1 LRRVHEAPA
10 RHRVPAIA
18 MVAKGVVRAVPPNC
32 ANLRGVIEI
41 ETRGALAVFRMEHG
55 KANAFDLEFCE
66 AITKQLEELSHSSL
80 RALVITGQGRI
91 FSAGVDLPRVVEG
104 GLPYLRTFLPAL
116 KKAFET
122 LFCFPKPVVAAING
136 HAIAGG
142 CVLACATDH
151 RLMASQSGRIG
162 IPELLVG
169 VPFPTLA
176 LEIMR
181 SVAAPTHFRALIYR
195 GATYS
200 PEEAKEKGLLDEIVE
215 PERLLDE
222 AAAAAEVLAA
232 VPPEVFAV
240 TKRQM
245 CDPVM
250 KRTNEDASRFDPV
263 IDELWTA
270 PATLTAIRDYV
281 ARTLKK

>member
-1 LRRVHEAPA
+1 MI
-10 RHRVPAIA
+10 AIE
-18 MVAKGVVRAVPPNC
+18 N
-32 ANLRGVIEI
+32 RGE
-41 ETRGALAVFRMEHG
+41 LAVFRMEHG

-66 AITKQLEELSHSSL
+66 AITRQLEELGQSSL
-80 RALVITGQGRI
+80 RSLVITGQGRI
-91 FSAGVDLPRVVEG
+91 FSAGVDLPRVLEG
-104 GLPYLRTFLPAL
+104 GLTYLRSFLPAL

-122 LFCFPKPVVAAING
+122 VFCFPKPVVAAING

-181 SVAAPTHFRALIYR
+181 LVAAPTHFRALVYQ
-195 GATYS
+195 GATFS
-200 PEEAKEKGLLDEIVE
+200 AEEAKERGLVDATVE
-215 PERLLDE
+215 PERLLAE
-222 AAAAAEVLAA
+222 ALAVAEALGAI
-232 VPPEVFAV
+232 PPEVFAT
-240 TKRQM
+240 TKRQI

-250 KRTNEDASRFDPV
+250 KRIREDANRFDSA
-263 IDELWTA
+263 IEELWTA
-270 PATLTAIRDYV
+270 PATLAAIRDYV
-281 ARTLKK
+281 ARTFKKSRD

>member
-1 LRRVHEAPA
+1 
-10 RHRVPAIA
+10 
-18 MVAKGVVRAVPPNC
+18 M
-32 ANLRGVIEI
+32 IEI
-41 ETRGALAVFRMEHG
+41 EKRGDLAVFHMAHG

-66 AITKQLEELSHSSL
+66 AINQQLTELGQSSL

-91 FSAGVDLPRVVEG
+91 FSAGVDLPRVLEG
-104 GLPYLRTFLPAL
+104 GFAYLRSFLPAL
-116 KKAFET
+116 RKAFET
-122 LFCFPKPVVAAING
+122 LFCFPKPVVAAVNG

-181 SVAAPTHFRALIYR
+181 LVAAPRHFRAMVYR
-195 GATYS
+195 GATFS
-200 PEEAKEKGLLDEIVE
+200 SDEAIEKGLVDGIAE
-215 PERLLDE
+215 PGRLLDE
-222 AAAAAEVLAA
+222 AAAVAEALAA
-232 VPPEVFAV
+232 VPPEVFAI
-240 TKRQM
+240 TKRQI

-250 KRTNEDASRFDPV
+250 KRIREDAGRFDSA
-263 IDELWTA
+263 IEELWTA
-270 PATLTAIRDYV
+270 PASLAAIKDYV
-281 ARTLKK
+281 ARTFKKSVR

>member
-1 LRRVHEAPA
+1 MWQDAPISA
-10 RHRVPAIA
+10 GLLFILASDLLAYHRFD
-18 MVAKGVVRAVPPNC
+18 C

-41 ETRGALAVFRMEHG
+41 EERGEIAVFRMEHG

-66 AITKQLEELSHSSL
+66 AITRHLEELVQSSL
-80 RALVITGQGRI
+80 RGLVITGQGQI
-91 FSAGVDLPRVVEG
+91 FSAGVDLPRVLEG
-104 GLPYLRTFLPAL
+104 GLAYLRSFLPAL

-162 IPELLVG
+162 VPELVVG

-176 LEIMR
+176 LEIIR
-181 SVAAPTHFRALIYR
+181 VVAAPTHFRALVYR
-195 GATYS
+195 GTTFSA
-200 PEEAKEKGLLDEIVE
+200 EEAQAEGLVDATVE
-215 PERLLDE
+215 PGRLLDE
-222 AAAAAEVLAA
+222 AIAVAEALAA
-232 VPPEVFAV
+232 VSPEVFAI
-240 TKRQM
+240 TKHQI

-250 KRTNEDASRFDPV
+250 KRIREDANRFDSA
-263 IDELWTA
+263 IEEIWTA
-270 PATLTAIRDYV
+270 PATLAAIRDYV
-281 ARTLKK
+281 ARTFKKTKG

>member
-1 LRRVHEAPA
+1 MNH
-10 RHRVPAIA
+10 HF
-18 MVAKGVVRAVPPNC
+18 GC
-32 ANLRGVIEI
+32 ANLGGVIEI
-41 ETRGALAVFRMEHG
+41 EKRGEVALFRMERG

-66 AITKQLEELSHSSL
+66 AITRQLEELSQSSL
-80 RALVITGQGRI
+80 RAVVITGQGRI
-91 FSAGVDLPRVVEG
+91 FSAGVDLPRILEG
-104 GLPYLRTFLPAL
+104 GSAYLRSFLPAL

-142 CVLACATDH
+142 CVLACAADH

-181 SVAAPTHFRALIYR
+181 LVAAPTHFRAMVYR
-195 GATYS
+195 GATFS
-200 PEEAKEKGLLDEIVE
+200 PEEAQERGLVDATEE

-222 AAAAAEVLAA
+222 AVVVAEALAA
-232 VPPEVFAV
+232 VPPEVFAI
-240 TKRQM
+240 TKRQI
-245 CDPVM
+245 CDPAM
-250 KRTNEDASRFDPV
+250 KRVREDAARFDAA
-263 IDELWTA
+263 IEELWTA
-270 PATLTAIRDYV
+270 PATLAAIRGYV
-281 ARTLKK
+281 ARTFKKPQD